1 MTTSE
6 STADSHEQLAGRW
19 ARLGAALVDGVLV
32 GVAGLA
38 IVIPSGLMA
47 RAMQQDPTAI
57 LWQSV
62 IGMALYA
69 LLNGWLLAS
78 SGQTV
83 GKRLLH
89 VRIVDHQTR
98 QIVPVWNSLAL
109 RYLLFAGVPALLLSP
124 TLAAGV
130 QLLNVVFIFGKN
142 RRCVHDLV
150 AGTIVV
156 RV

>member
-1 MTTSE
+1 MTISD
-6 STADSHEQLAGRW
+6 STPVSPEELAGRW

-32 GVAGLA
+32 GVAGSV
-38 IVIPSGLMA
+38 IMIPSGLMA
-47 RAMQQDPTAI
+47 RAMQQDPTAM

-69 LLNGWLLAS
+69 LINARLLAS

-89 VRIVDHQTR
+89 VRIVDHQTH
-98 QIVPVWNSLAL
+98 QVVPVWNSLAL
-109 RYLLFAGVPALLLSP
+109 RYLLFAGVPALLLDP
-124 TLAAGV
+124 TLGIGV
-130 QLLNVVFIFGKN
+130 LLLDIVFIFGKD

-156 RV
+156 RA